1 MYRATRRSRRLADQR
16 RRAGQPTARMSVGEA
31 LDVST
36 YQVDVTN
43 LPEARA
49 MDSARTAAA
58 NLSERKPKRG
68 KGRDKAKSRGAHSD
82 AHCNRHGKRARGRN
96 PNAKPYRSM
105 SPPPTGYKSGRAR
118 SAQSNRSAEHRRAK
132 IRREQ
137 RRESQIR
144 NSLSARKYTRQLF
157 DSGEEPPAPD
167 ESGTEYSEGKSEG
180 DGDDLHAQ

>member
-1 MYRATRRSRRLADQR
+1 MHRATRRSRRLADQR

-43 LPEARA
+43 LAEARA
-49 MDSARTAAA
+49 MDSARAAAA

-68 KGRDKAKSRGAHSD
+68 KGRDKAKSRGAHSN

-105 SPPPTGYKSGRAR
+105 SPPPTGYKPGRAR
-118 SAQSNRSAEHRRAK
+118 STQSNRSAEHRRAK
-132 IRREQ
+132 IRRE
-137 RRESQIR
+137 
-144 NSLSARKYTRQLF
+144 
-157 DSGEEPPAPD
+157 
-167 ESGTEYSEGKSEG
+167 
-180 DGDDLHAQ
+180 